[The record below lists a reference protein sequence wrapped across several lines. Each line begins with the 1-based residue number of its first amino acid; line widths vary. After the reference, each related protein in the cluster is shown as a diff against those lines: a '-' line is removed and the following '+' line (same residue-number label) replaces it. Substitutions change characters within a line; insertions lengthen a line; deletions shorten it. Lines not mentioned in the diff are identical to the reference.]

1 MEFSGVKE
9 HIEKNKEAML
19 NDLSFLISIPSVAV
33 RTEGNAPF
41 GENVQRAYEAMMKM
55 AEREGFETFNADNF
69 GGHIDFP
76 GSGEGIV
83 GVVGHLDVV
92 PEGDNWDFDPYGGE
106 ISEGFVK
113 GRGAVD
119 DKGPVIASFYAMKA
133 LKEKGYKIPND
144 VSLIG
149 FDDIPYSSI
158 SSPTLTTIHVQR
170 KIMGKQSVIQLMQ
183 LIEDPRFMPMKTQ
196 ITGKLVERS
205 SVKHLA

>member
-83 GVVGHLDVV
+83 ESWGTWMLCLKAITGILT
-92 PEGDNWDFDPYGGE
+92 PMEE
-106 ISEGFVK
+106 KS
-113 GRGAVD
+113 R
-119 DKGPVIASFYAMKA
+119 KA
-133 LKEKGYKIPND
+133 L
-144 VSLIG
+144 
-149 FDDIPYSSI
+149 
-158 SSPTLTTIHVQR
+158 
-170 KIMGKQSVIQLMQ
+170 
-183 LIEDPRFMPMKTQ
+183 
-196 ITGKLVERS
+196 
-205 SVKHLA
+205 